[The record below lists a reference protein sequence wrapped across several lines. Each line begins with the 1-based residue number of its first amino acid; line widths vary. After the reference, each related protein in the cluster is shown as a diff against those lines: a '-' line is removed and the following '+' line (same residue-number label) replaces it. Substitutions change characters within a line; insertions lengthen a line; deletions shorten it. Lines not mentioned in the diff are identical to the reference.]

1 MSIGVNLQPTTMSKY
16 SAAHDFTLENHRDMD
31 PIRESFSSGNS
42 LKETWRIHIDYES
55 RSWDLVLSA
64 RLEHDLS
71 DVVVSIYSKKKGRIV
86 KESLGNITTHD
97 ESKMIY
103 DIFEFTFD
111 KTNLG
116 ELTEKDYIPL
126 VLTVSYSTL
135 PQSHLMATLSKDF
148 ERLLLSGDTSD
159 VVFDVDGEE
168 IPAHRNILSTRLTYF
183 RRLFNADMREA
194 MTRRVAIEDID
205 ATSFK
210 AVLKFLYCG
219 RLPEDLKT
227 SPENYLRVAEKYDI
241 RELKRASEHA
251 LARSITRD
259 NVVEVLIMADMF
271 NCDVLKRDSI
281 NRFMSYRKCLS
292 DEQLAPLK
300 AHPDLMLECFKKAW

>member
-1 MSIGVNLQPTTMSKY
+1 MSIGVNLQPFTMSKY
-16 SAAHDFTLENHRDMD
+16 SVAHDFTLEYHRDVE
-31 PIRESFSSGNS
+31 PIRESFCSGNS
-42 LKETWRIHIDYES
+42 LKETWKINVDYES

-64 RLEHDLS
+64 RLEHDLT
-71 DVVVSIYSKKKGRIV
+71 DVVVSIYSEEKGQIV
-86 KESLGNITTHD
+86 KELLGNITTSA
-97 ESKMIY
+97 ETKMIY

-111 KTNLG
+111 ETNLG
-116 ELTEKDYIPL
+116 DLTEKYYIPM

-135 PQSHLMATLSKDF
+135 PQSHLMVTLSNDF
-148 ERLLLSGDTSD
+148 ERLLLSGDSSD
-159 VVFDVDGEE
+159 VIFDVKGEE
-168 IPAHRNILSTRLTYF
+168 IPAHKNILSTRLTYF

-227 SPENYLRVAEKYDI
+227 SPENYLRIAEKYDI
-241 RELKRASEHA
+241 QELKQASEYA
-251 LARSITRD
+251 LARTITRD
-259 NVVEVLIMADMF
+259 NVVKVLIMADMF
-271 NCDVLKRDSI
+271 NCAVLKPDSI
-281 NRFMSYRKCLS
+281 NRFMGYRKCLS